1 MKIKDTLNLL
11 KTDFSMR
18 ANLSE
23 KEPKMQKNWDDKQL
37 YEKMLERNQ
46 DNTPFILHDGPPY
59 ANGNIHIGHALNKI
73 SKDIILRYKN
83 MAGFYTPYIP
93 GWDTHGLPIETAL
106 TKSGVDRKS
115 MSVAEFR
122 KLCEEYA
129 WKQIEQQRKGF
140 KRLGVQG
147 EWDNP
152 YVTLTP
158 DYEAAQIRVFGEMAK
173 KGYIYRGLKP
183 IYWSPSSESA
193 LAEAEIEYQDVRGP
207 SIYVAFDVKDGGDVL
222 EDDTQFVIW
231 TTTPWTIPSNVAIT
245 VRADGD
251 YSVYEADG
259 QRYVLADRLA
269 EEVAEKIGWQD
280 IKLVKSFKGA
290 ELEGLVAHHPYLDR
304 DSHLILGD
312 HVTFDAGT
320 GLVHT
325 APGHGDDDF
334 VVGQKY
340 NLPVIS
346 PIDAQ
351 GYFTDEIPEFEGMF
365 YDDANIKSTDLLK
378 EQNKL
383 LHLEFFTHSY
393 PHDWRTK
400 KPVIFRATPQW
411 FASIDK
417 FRDDILKAVE
427 ETDWIQPWGQKRIH
441 NMVANRGDWVISRQ
455 RAWGVPLPIFYGEND
470 EPILDGEIFDHI
482 EQLFAE
488 HGSNVW
494 FEREAKDL
502 LPDGYTHPSSPN
514 GQFRKETDIMDVWFD
529 SGSSHEAVLKGR
541 DNLSYP
547 SDLYLEGSDQYRGW
561 FNSSITTGVAVNG
574 QSPYKACLSQGFVL
588 DGDGRKMSKSVGNV
602 IDPNDVADDLG
613 ADLIRLWAA
622 SVDTSADVR
631 VSEEILGQVAEVY
644 RKIRNTIRF
653 LIQNT
658 ADFNYATDAIA
669 YDDLRGFDQYIL
681 SQLNTMVKD
690 ALAAYDNYNF
700 SEIYKEI
707 NQFCTVV
714 MSNFYMNVS
723 KDVLYIDAPNSYER
737 RAMQTVFYEVVL
749 KLAKLLTPIIPHTAE
764 EIWSYLDEEEEF
776 AQLSN
781 LPDIEELAGSA
792 ELVAK
797 WDKFMTIR
805 DYVLKANEVAREKKV
820 IGKDFE
826 AKTTL
831 YVNAE
836 NKALLESLDA
846 DLRLILITSEL
857 MIKPLAD
864 KPTDDDQVIDFDGVS
879 VKVERMS
886 GEVCTRCRITSEDVV
901 TLPNGEDVLCPRCH
915 AICEEHYPEV
925 LS

>member
-73 SKDIILRYKN
+73 SKDIIVRYKN

-129 WKQIEQQRKGF
+129 WKQIEQQRKDF

-658 ADFNYATDAIA
+658 EDFNYATDGIA
-669 YDDLRGFDQYIL
+669 YDNLRGFDQYIL

-723 KDVLYIDAPNSYER
+723 KDVLYIDAPNGYER

-776 AQLSN
+776 AQLSD
-781 LPDIEELAGSA
+781 LPDVEELAGSA

-836 NKALLESLDA
+836 NKELLESLDA

-857 MIKPLAD
+857 TIKPLAD

>member
-73 SKDIILRYKN
+73 SKDIIVRYKN

-129 WKQIEQQRKGF
+129 WKQIEQQRKDF

-147 EWDNP
+147 EWNNP

-346 PIDAQ
+346 PIDSQ

-417 FRDDILKAVE
+417 FREDILKAVE

-622 SVDTSADVR
+622 SVDTSTDVR

-658 ADFNYATDAIA
+658 ADFNYSTDAIA
-669 YDDLRGFDQYIL
+669 YDNLRGFDQYIL

-723 KDVLYIDAPNSYER
+723 KDVLYIDAPNGYER

-857 MIKPLAD
+857 TIKPFAD

>member
-73 SKDIILRYKN
+73 SKDIIVRYKN

-129 WKQIEQQRKGF
+129 WKQIEQQRKDF

-658 ADFNYATDAIA
+658 ADFNYSTDAIA
-669 YDDLRGFDQYIL
+669 YDNLRGFDQYIL
-681 SQLNTMVKD
+681 SQLNTTVKD

-723 KDVLYIDAPNSYER
+723 KDVLYIDAPNGYER

-776 AQLSN
+776 AQLSD
-781 LPDIEELAGSA
+781 LPDVEELAGSA

-836 NKALLESLDA
+836 NKELLESLDA

-857 MIKPLAD
+857 TIKPLAD
-864 KPTDDDQVIDFDGVS
+864 KPTDDDQVIDFDGIS

>member
-73 SKDIILRYKN
+73 SKDIIVRYKN

-129 WKQIEQQRKGF
+129 WKQIEQQRKDF

-658 ADFNYATDAIA
+658 ADFNYSTDAIA
-669 YDDLRGFDQYIL
+669 YDNLRGFDQYIL

-723 KDVLYIDAPNSYER
+723 KDVLYIDAPNGYER

-776 AQLSN
+776 AQLSD
-781 LPDIEELAGSA
+781 LPDVEELAGSA

-836 NKALLESLDA
+836 NKELLESLAA

-857 MIKPLAD
+857 TIKPLAD

>member
-73 SKDIILRYKN
+73 SKDIIVRYKN

-129 WKQIEQQRKGF
+129 WKQIEQQRKDF

-147 EWDNP
+147 KWDNP

-622 SVDTSADVR
+622 SVDTSVDVR

-658 ADFNYATDAIA
+658 ADFNYSTDAIA
-669 YDDLRGFDQYIL
+669 YDNLRGFDQYIL

-723 KDVLYIDAPNSYER
+723 KDVLYIDAPNGYER

-776 AQLSN
+776 AQLSD
-781 LPDIEELAGSA
+781 LPDVEELAGSA

-857 MIKPLAD
+857 TIKPLAD